1 MTTKEVKTLLDKN
14 NIPWELFEVW
24 MTGQTVGIDEHGDAD
39 WFEYDVNRF
48 IKGHSPMSHG

>member
-1 MTTKEVKTLLDKN
+1 MTTQEVKIELDKN

-24 MTGQTVGIDEHGDAD
+24 MTGQTVGMDEHGEVD